1 MKFSVSRAKLSMGA
15 IESRDF
21 KSIVKFFFGLIL
33 LILHF
38 VFVVVSESF
47 AFWRSLSHDEGL
59 QSELEATNKDGDGV
73 RKRLRTV
80 DEQLAKVK
88 EIQDLT
94 ADNEQEKYG
103 DDSATDL

>member
-1 MKFSVSRAKLSMGA
+1 MGS

-38 VFVVVSESF
+38 VFVVVSELFSS
-47 AFWRSLSHDEGL
+47 WRSLSRDKGL

-80 DEQLAKVK
+80 DEQLERVK
-88 EIQDLT
+88 QMQDLT
-94 ADNEQEKYG
+94 VDEAQLKYG
-103 DDSATDL
+103 DDLASDLCLQF